1 MKSSE
6 DAKMDTSTLLT
17 SHDDQ
22 KIRALLRQR
31 SLFFWLEL
39 NKRKSNTIARLY
51 ENTVIKGKFEAVDA
65 NETSFRFENWESPV
79 GTYDHVVIRGSD
91 IEVLEFEFTK

>member
-51 ENTVIKGKFEAVDA
+51 EK
-65 NETSFRFENWESPV
+65 
-79 GTYDHVVIRGSD
+79 
-91 IEVLEFEFTK
+91 

>member
-1 MKSSE
+1 MQANVPNQFFTENTFHFIIFFDQIKNKRNTTIFFIMKSS

-51 ENTVIKGKFEAVDA
+51 EK
-65 NETSFRFENWESPV
+65 
-79 GTYDHVVIRGSD
+79 
-91 IEVLEFEFTK
+91 